1 MNEYAYYK
9 NGTIHTTFFAKN
21 LKEAKKECN
30 ATFGKD
36 CEVVLHNT
44 SKELLISWVISE
56 IEKDINC
63 GDTESLHYMLNSLS
77 KKTLMAYLP
86 EKENNKN
93 RIEL

>member
-44 SKELLISWVISE
+44 SKELLIYDVIAE
-56 IEKDINC
+56 IERDINSS
-63 GDTESLHYMLNSLS
+63 DTESLHELLS
-77 KKTLMAYLP
+77 KLAKKTLMAYLP
-86 EKENNKN
+86 EKEN
-93 RIEL
+93 